1 MNQDNNSNNF
11 NGMGNGFNN
20 QMPNPNDGLGNQAMQ
35 NNNGF
40 NSQNNGFNNFQ
51 GNNQNN
57 QQNQFNNFQ
66 SNNGIQNNGF
76 NSMNNNNVSNEF
88 NGYGNQGNSQM
99 NSQFN
104 GNNSFQN
111 NQGMGAGN
119 MNQAPASSKSNNGSK
134 KNLPIVIVALVVI
147 AAGVGLYF
155 GVLKGEV
162 VTCTSTSDLAGISYT
177 SKAVVNFKNDKAIK
191 ASAEMVFDL
200 SSQNTTI
207 VDEFYNSLKESGEK
221 EYGSKFNISKKDKT
235 IMVEMSASS
244 KEDEFEAVL
253 STSTDTTLDNYIK
266 TMEANSFTCK
276 KK

>member
-35 NNNGF
+35 N
-40 NSQNNGFNNFQ
+40 
-51 GNNQNN
+51 
-57 QQNQFNNFQ
+57 
-66 SNNGIQNNGF
+66 NNGF

-134 KNLPIVIVALVVI
+134 KNLPIVTGALVVV

-266 TMEANSFTCK
+266 TMEANSFTCEK
-276 KK
+276 K

>member
-40 NSQNNGFNNFQ
+40 NS
-51 GNNQNN
+51 
-57 QQNQFNNFQ
+57 
-66 SNNGIQNNGF
+66 QNNGF

-119 MNQAPASSKSNNGSK
+119 MNQAPVSSKSNNGSK
-134 KNLPIVIVALVVI
+134 KTLPIVIGALVVV

-191 ASAEMVFDL
+191 ARAEMVFDL

-244 KEDEFEAVL
+244 KEDEFKAVL

-266 TMEANSFTCK
+266 TMEANSFTCEK
-276 KK
+276 K

>member
-35 NNNGF
+35 N
-40 NSQNNGFNNFQ
+40 NNGFNNFQ

-134 KNLPIVIVALVVI
+134 KNLPIVIGALVVV

-177 SKAVVNFKNDKAIK
+177 SKAVANFKNDKAIK